1 MLLDALAGVDAVVHL
16 AAQNPYPDAS
26 REDASASFDMTAKL
40 VDTCAKASVSRL
52 VFASSNHVMGGYK
65 DTPVAP
71 SDGGLSTD
79 LPPLVGTRV
88 GTSEGLIDST
98 AYAAAKLMGERVVAA
113 KAEAGAFS
121 AISLRIGWRQPGENI
136 PQTIS
141 ARARR
146 SPACSKQIRSVST
159 TFVGLEPC
167 GTRTATSSSAFLPP
181 CALKPPHGH
190 LRPSS

>member
-1 MLLDALAGVDAVVHL
+1 
-16 AAQNPYPDAS
+16 
-26 REDASASFDMTAKL
+26 
-40 VDTCAKASVSRL
+40 
-52 VFASSNHVMGGYK
+52 MG
-65 DTPVAP
+65 AF
-71 SDGGLSTD
+71 STD
-79 LPPLVGTRV
+79 LRPLVGTRV
-88 GTSEGLIDST
+88 KTSKGLIDST

-159 TFVGLEPC
+159 TFVGLEPHSNGDLIQC
-167 GTRTATSSSAFLPP
+167 VLAALRAQASAWPSQ
-181 CALKPPHGH
+181 AIVVNAMSAN
-190 LRPSS
+190 RPSPWDLSAARKLIGY